1 MSIAIRN
8 NVDFGGN
15 QLLSAL
21 LEVLAAVPGSGP
33 EGRVFYDSVAKVV
46 KWHNGTAYVGPML
59 STTRLDQVPAPTT
72 AVALNGQRITGLADP
87 TAAQD
92 AATKAYV
99 DTAIE
104 GLSPKDSARAASTAN
119 LTLSG
124 TQTVDG
130 VALIAND
137 RVLVKN
143 QTSTLQNGVY
153 LVQAGAWVRAPDAN
167 TANELEAAAVWVEE
181 GTTQKGTLWTQTAVN
196 FILDTDPVAWVQF
209 AGQSATVVG
218 GAGLTLT
225 GNTLDV
231 NVDGATL
238 EIVADILRIK
248 DAGVTNAKLA
258 GAIDL
263 ATKVTGLLALVN
275 GGLAVDLSA
284 SAGKTTAR
292 ATLADTGF
300 TLARKF
306 SADITGNG
314 SLTSF
319 TVNHGLGTTDIHA
332 QLWEVT
338 TNAWVL
344 TDTVRVDSNNVR
356 FDFATAPAN
365 AKVYRAVVIA

>member
-1 MSIAIRN
+1 VSIPVRTNI
-8 NVDFGGN
+8 DLGGN

-21 LEVLAAVPGSGP
+21 LEVLAANPGAGP
-33 EGRVFYDSVAKVV
+33 AGRVIYRSDLGLVC
-46 KWHNGTAYVGPML
+46 WHNGTTFVFPL
-59 STTRLDQVPAPTT
+59 VSTTRLDQLAAPT
-72 AVALNGQRITGLADP
+72 APVALNGQRLTGVADP
-87 TAAQD
+87 AGAQD

-104 GLSPKDSARAASTAN
+104 GLSPKDSVRVASTAN

-124 TQTVDG
+124 TQTVDAI
-130 VALIAND
+130 ALVAND

-143 QTSTLQNGVY
+143 QTAQAQNGIY

-167 TANELEAAAVWVEE
+167 TAGELEAAAVWVEE
-181 GTTQKGTLWTQTAVN
+181 GTANKGTLWTQSAVN
-196 FILDTDPVAWVQF
+196 FILDTDPVTWTQF
-209 AGQSATVVG
+209 SGQSQVVG

-238 EIVADILRIK
+238 EIVADILRLK
-248 DAGVTNAKLA
+248 DGGVTNAKLA

-263 ATKVTGLLALVN
+263 STKVAGALALAN
-275 GGLAVDLSA
+275 GGLGVDASS

-292 ATLADTGF
+292 ANLADAGF
-300 TLARKF
+300 SLTRKF

-319 TVNHGLGTTDIHA
+319 TVAHGLGTTDVHA
-332 QLWEVT
+332 QLWEAT

-344 TDTVRVDSNNVR
+344 TDTVRVDANNVR

-365 AKVYRAVVIA
+365 GKVYRAVVVG